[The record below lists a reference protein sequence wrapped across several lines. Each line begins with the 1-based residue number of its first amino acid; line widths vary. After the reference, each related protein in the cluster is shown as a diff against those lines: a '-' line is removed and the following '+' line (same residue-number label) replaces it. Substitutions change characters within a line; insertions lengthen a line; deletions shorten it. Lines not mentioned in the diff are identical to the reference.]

1 LSQAH
6 EHATQADWFKSPES
20 KGEVMPAHRVRAS
33 AEVKAPAEKVH
44 AIIADYRNG
53 HPQIVP
59 RPPFGRI
66 EVEQGGFGGGT
77 IIHFQMRVA
86 IFVRMR

>member
-1 LSQAH
+1 
-6 EHATQADWFKSPES
+6 
-20 KGEVMPAHRVRAS
+20 MPAHRVSAS
-33 AEVKAPAEKVH
+33 AEVKVTAEKVY
-44 AIIADYRNG
+44 AIIADYRHG

-77 IIHFQMRVA
+77 IIHFEMRVA
-86 IFVRMR
+86 IFAQLR